1 MKFIIKEFVDEK
13 YVKAIN
19 ILKDNLKE
27 NYHIFYGVRLS
38 EFLLPVGEYGSS
50 DFFKDF
56 ELINSISLPLV
67 IYDTQ
72 GRKVKMIVGFD
83 DMLDKSL
90 LDEAGFQVLIIT
102 EFSDLLKNDDLVL
115 MYE

>member
-1 MKFIIKEFVDEK
+1 MKFKIKEFVDEK
-13 YVKAIN
+13 YIKAIN

-27 NYHIFYGVRLS
+27 NYHLFYGVRLS
-38 EFLLPVGEYGSS
+38 EFLLPAGEYGSS

-72 GRKVKMIVGFD
+72 ERKVKMIVSFGD
-83 DMLDKSL
+83 VLDKSL
-90 LDEAGFQVLIIT
+90 LDEAGFQVLVIT
-102 EFSDLLKNDDLVL
+102 EFSELLKDDNLVL